1 MTGTAQFCESSVV
14 LHRIIFGAAVLI
26 GTAQVMTLTG
36 CGGDGSHARGAQDE
50 KTSEREAAARRDLS
64 KAMKS
69 PSEEGFRLV
78 IKRHEGTAAADQ
90 ARVEIARLHAEE
102 ARSEAAKGHRKK
114 ARALAN
120 EALETGDPGVAD
132 QARTTLEQI
141 DRSDARHAA
150 KAVKESLGGGQGPEQ
165 CGSAV
170 EAVSEALG
178 EKPSAVL
185 VREVRKET
193 LQPLSG
199 CLQGLVDGANGLEG
213 FAKAR
218 KVIDSPA
225 AKNAVGP
232 DTWHVVSTAFNDKTV
247 AAMVAAAQP
256 DIKGG
261 KWEAAFAAMKKWQE
275 GGAAGAAQV
284 EAADQLA
291 RDLITKDLIAR
302 GKEALGTPKA
312 QPVLAE
318 VERAL
323 KLFEG
328 LNVSGELKA
337 MHSWLGGWL
346 ECKKIGC
353 TMTPKPKQV
362 FTLGA
367 TPMLPLH
374 TAVEG
379 TPIESLPNAAKLW
392 VLATGKGRSM
402 IAREEPGDRK
412 TWAERFAAASGWVDG
427 TTLQNEDTTYW
438 VPVGKALENVR
449 VWLPS
454 GHDDKLYLLGVV
466 QSVEGKDL
474 KDVTVKK
481 LADNQPTTVKRD
493 VLRSGNLAK
502 GLKVLAFCTD
512 QLKPTEARFEEVI
525 VLSGVATAKVTCIGQ
540 DGKDA
545 KVLTEVLGSLR
556 SQAEWLPPRKP

>member
-1 MTGTAQFCESSVV
+1 
-14 LHRIIFGAAVLI
+14 VLI
-26 GTAQVMTLTG
+26 GAAQVMALTG
-36 CGGDGSHARGAQDE
+36 CGGDGHARGAQDE
-50 KTSEREAAARRDLS
+50 ATSEREAAARRDLA

-69 PSEEGFRLV
+69 PNEEGFQLI
-78 IKRHEGTAAADQ
+78 IKRHDGTAAADQ
-90 ARVEIARLHAEE
+90 ARVEIGRLRDEE
-102 ARSEAAKGHRKK
+102 ARKEMAKGNRKK
-114 ARALAN
+114 ARELAN
-120 EALETGDPGVAD
+120 EALKVGDPGVAD

-141 DRSDARHAA
+141 DRGDARHAS
-150 KAVKESLGGGQGPEQ
+150 KVVKEGLKTGQGPEQ
-165 CGSAV
+165 CSSALQT
-170 EAVSEALG
+170 VSETLG
-178 EKPSAVL
+178 ESPSPVL
-185 VREVRKET
+185 IRDIRKET

-199 CLQGLVDGANGLEG
+199 CMQGLVDGANSVET
-213 FAKAR
+213 FAQAR
-218 KVIDSPA
+218 KVIDSPT
-225 AKNAVGP
+225 AKNAVGA
-232 DTWHVVSTAFNDKTV
+232 DTWHVVSTALNDKTV

-256 DIKGG
+256 DIKSG
-261 KWEAAFAAMKKWQE
+261 KWEAAFALMKQWAEK
-275 GGAAGAAQV
+275 GAAGPPQV
-284 EAADQLA
+284 EAASQQA
-291 RDLITKDLIAR
+291 RDLITKDLITR
-302 GKEALGTPKA
+302 GNEALGTPKA
-312 QPVLAE
+312 PAVLAE

-353 TMTPKPKQV
+353 TMTPKPKLSY
-362 FTLGA
+362 TLGA
-367 TPMLPLH
+367 TPMLPLQ
-374 TAVEG
+374 TAQEG
-379 TPIESLPNAAKLW
+379 TAAESLANATKVW

-402 IAREEPGDRK
+402 IAKDDPGDRK
-412 TWAERFAAASGWVDG
+412 TWAQRFAAASGWVDG

-466 QSVEGKDL
+466 QSVEGKD
-474 KDVTVKK
+474 VTVKK
-481 LADNQPTTVKRD
+481 LADNQTATVKRD

-502 GLKVLAFCTD
+502 GLKVLAFCGTD

-540 DGKDA
+540 DGKDG

-556 SQAEWLPPRKP
+556 SNPEWLPPRKP